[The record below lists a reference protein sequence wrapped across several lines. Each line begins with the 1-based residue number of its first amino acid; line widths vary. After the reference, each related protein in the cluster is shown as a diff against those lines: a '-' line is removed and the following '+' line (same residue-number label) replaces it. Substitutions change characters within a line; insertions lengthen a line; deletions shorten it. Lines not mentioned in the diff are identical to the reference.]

1 MLEAWVPLSADILKK
16 REIGPGGH
24 PLMSPQLGDL
34 LQICVSEA
42 KATDNIT
49 MTMVLSNNATVAVTA
64 FFKSAKPPKTSW
76 SSCLERLKNA
86 SPPPPSHRSEMT
98 VPSK

>member
-1 MLEAWVPLSADILKK
+1 MLEAWVPLSADTVKK

-34 LQICVSEA
+34 LQISVSEA

-49 MTMVLSNNATVAVTA
+49 MTTILSNNASIAVTA

-76 SSCLERLKNA
+76 SSYLEPLKND
-86 SPPPPSHRSEMT
+86 SLPPPAIFLR
-98 VPSK
+98 